1 MNEPGAVVAG
11 SDLPSA
17 AEAVNLV
24 GGSIDTD
31 PETEMPMPGETS
43 RTDLPITP
51 GLKEQAD
58 RRLARIEGQVRGL
71 RKMIAEDR
79 YCVDVLQQIAST
91 HEALRGVGKLMM
103 QKYLENCATEG
114 IRSEDPEERAET
126 YEELRKVI
134 YRFVR

>member
-1 MNEPGAVVAG
+1 MKPE
-11 SDLPSA
+11 
-17 AEAVNLV
+17 AERIELA
-24 GGSIDTD
+24 
-31 PETEMPMPGETS
+31 
-43 RTDLPITP
+43 ITP

-79 YCVDVLQQIAST
+79 YCVDVLQQVASV

-103 QKYLENCATEG
+103 QKYLESCATQG
-114 IRSEDPEERAET
+114 IRADDPEERDET
-126 YEELRKVI
+126 YEELLKVI